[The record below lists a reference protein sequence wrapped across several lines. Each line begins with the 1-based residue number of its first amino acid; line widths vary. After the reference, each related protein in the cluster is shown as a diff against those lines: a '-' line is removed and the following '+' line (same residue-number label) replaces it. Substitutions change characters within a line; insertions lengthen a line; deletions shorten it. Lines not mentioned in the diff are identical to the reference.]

1 MKILTLMSSFRKN
14 GNTAHVLE
22 LFHQELELCGRDNG
36 VPVEV
41 ETLHLGHMDLGL
53 CRGCRVC
60 FDLGEQKC
68 PLKDE
73 LLAVKEKILAADGV
87 IAASPV
93 YVDDV
98 NGIMKNL
105 IDRLAHVCHRP
116 QFAGKTVY
124 LLATTGGSPASH
136 TLRTLNTAWL
146 TWGAHLVGSASFITG
161 GKMPPEEIAA
171 RYQAKIA
178 KGARKFFQAV
188 HQERY
193 KNPSII
199 NLIVF
204 RTQQW
209 AWSQAPKDSLDFQ
222 YWEQRGWIDPR
233 RSFYFPHQ
241 AGWLKTGLAR
251 AAGRIL
257 SLFMG

>member
-1 MKILTLMSSFRKN
+1 MKILTLMSSFRKT
-14 GNTAHVLE
+14 GNTAHLVA
-22 LFHQELELCGRDNG
+22 LFHEELKRAGEQSGE
-36 VPVEV
+36 PVEI
-41 ETLHLGHMDLGL
+41 ETLQIGHMDLGL

-60 FDLGEQKC
+60 FDLGEEKC

-73 LLAVKEKILAADGV
+73 LLSIKEKILAADGI

-124 LLATTGGSPASH
+124 LLATTGGSPAGH
-136 TLRTLNTAWL
+136 TLRTLSTAWL
-146 TWGAHLVGSASFITG
+146 TWGSHLAGAASFITG

-171 RYQAKIA
+171 RYQEKIA
-178 KGARKFFQAV
+178 KGARKFFRAV

-193 KNPSII
+193 MNPSII
-199 NLIVF
+199 NLMVF
-204 RTQQW
+204 RTQQQ

-222 YWEQRGWIDPR
+222 YWERQGWTDPR
-233 RSFYFPHQ
+233 RNYYVPHQ
-241 AGWLKTGLAR
+241 ANALKTGLAR

-257 SLFMG
+257 SLFMA

>member
-1 MKILTLMSSFRKN
+1 MKILTLMSSFRKT
-14 GNTAHVLE
+14 GNTTHVVA
-22 LFHQELELCGRDNG
+22 LFHEELKRAGEQIGEL
-36 VPVEV
+36 VEI
-41 ETLHLGHMDLGL
+41 ETLQIGHMDLGL

-60 FDLGEQKC
+60 FDLGEEKC

-73 LLAVKEKILAADGV
+73 LLSIKEKILAADGI

-124 LLATTGGSPASH
+124 LLATTGGSPAGH
-136 TLRTLNTAWL
+136 TLRTLSTAWL
-146 TWGAHLVGSASFITG
+146 TWGAHLAGSASFITG
-161 GKMPPEEIAA
+161 AKMPPEDIAS
-171 RYQAKIA
+171 RYQGKIA
-178 KGARKFFQAV
+178 KGARNFFRAV
-188 HQERY
+188 HHERY

-209 AWSQAPKDSLDFQ
+209 AWSRADKDSLDYQ
-222 YWEQRGWIDPR
+222 YWKAQGWTDPR
-233 RSFYFPHQ
+233 RSYYIPQQANYFKITLAQ
-241 AGWLKTGLAR
+241 IVGQTLAR
-251 AAGRIL
+251 
-257 SLFMG
+257 FMS

>member
-14 GNTAHVLE
+14 GNTAHLVE
-22 LFHQELELCGRDNG
+22 LFHQELARLGQHNG
-36 VPVEV
+36 VPVEI
-41 ETLHLGHMDLGL
+41 ETLRLGRMDLGL

-60 FDLGEQKC
+60 FDLGEEKC

-73 LLAVKEKILAADGV
+73 LLAVKDKILAADGI

-136 TLRTLNTAWL
+136 TLRTLSTAWL
-146 TWGAHLVGSASFITG
+146 TWGASLAGSAGFITG
-161 GKMPPEEIAA
+161 AKMPPEEIAD
-171 RYQAKIA
+171 RFQVKIA
-178 KGARKFFQAV
+178 RSAGKFFCAV
-188 HQERY
+188 REERY
-193 KNPSII
+193 RSPSLL

-204 RTQQW
+204 RTQQQ
-209 AWSQAPKDSLDFQ
+209 AWSRVDKDSLDYQ
-222 YWEQRGWIDPR
+222 YWERQGWTDPR
-233 RSFYFPHQ
+233 RSYYIPHR

-251 AAGRIL
+251 VLGQML
-257 SLFMG
+257 GLFMG